1 MIATADGGILAI
13 VTIDGRHQGGQIIST
28 GIAPLLRLEFVLL
41 LQLLQQLLL
50 LLLVRHRRMLLLCV
64 GVAVA
69 VAVAAAAVA
78 AAVAVA
84 AGRRLLALQLV
95 APQRHDVRRVL

>member
-1 MIATADGGILAI
+1 LIATADGGILAI
-13 VTIDGRHQGGQIIST
+13 MTIDGRHQGGQIIST

-69 VAVAAAAVA
+69 VAAAAVA

-95 APQRHDVRRVL
+95 APQRHGVRRVL